1 MLLPGSPCIGAV
13 ALETGT
19 SAFSPA
25 DGNTALEL
33 RIQRLRVARVCA
45 LCHISA
51 VRLQREKRQNES
63 RCSSEWGRYRVPG
76 HRCGTGTLFG
86 GLLSARHVLCPAP
99 GACTLVQRAVDVC
112 KEPQQ
117 MRRLVLT
124 DAHTWPTCKLSR
136 ADQFCLWVCACA
148 RARGSRSLREAN
160 PWPNGGEVIKD

>member
-13 ALETGT
+13 AMETGS

-33 RIQRLRVARVCA
+33 RIQRLHVDHVCA
-45 LCHISA
+45 FRHSSA
-51 VRLQREKRQNES
+51 VWLHRKERQNES
-63 RCSSEWGRYRVPG
+63 RCSLEWDRNRVPG
-76 HRCGTGTLFG
+76 LSCGTGTLFG

-99 GACTLVQRAVDVC
+99 AACTLVHRTVDVC

-124 DAHTWPTCKLSR
+124 DEHTWPTCKLSR
-136 ADQFCLWVCACA
+136 ADQCCPCVCV
-148 RARGSRSLREAN
+148 RARVAQRGQPVAKRRR
-160 PWPNGGEVIKD
+160 GH